1 MLVMIFQSLVNTSE
15 GQLKAVGLAWLN
27 PDRNQKCLN
36 TAHSDPVK
44 NFLLPFDL
52 PC

>member
-15 GQLKAVGLAWLN
+15 GQLKAVGLTWLI

-36 TAHSDPVK
+36 TAHSDLVK
-44 NFLLPFDL
+44 NFLLHFDL
-52 PC
+52 AC